1 MSREKWTQNDLD
13 FLKSIYPDY
22 TNEEI
27 VEKYFPNRS
36 KRALESIADKY
47 GFTGKS
53 ELAIKKA
60 NLTKSKICSEKLSGR
75 KLSEETKQ
83 KISQIK
89 QEYWKTHESYML
101 GQKLSKERR
110 EAISKRRKGKWDG
123 ENNPRHIDPLY
134 GKLNGNWKGGSKQ
147 LIEQL
152 RKDIDDW
159 KSTSIEI
166 CNYSCVFT
174 DGRFDNIHHII
185 PFNYIVDQMFE
196 NTGLDRRS
204 TVSDYSENEYMML
217 KTEIIKL
224 HNDTVFGACLCK
236 QLHELYHKEYSYY
249 NSDLKDFIE
258 FSEKVISGFY
268 DDFFNENNLVK
279 SINYKYI
286 GYLKSRLTL
295 RESA

>member
-13 FLKSIYPDY
+13 FLKSIYANY

-53 ELAIKKA
+53 ELAIEKA
-60 NLTKSKICSEKLSGR
+60 NLSKSKICSEKLSGR
-75 KLSEETKQ
+75 KLSDETKQ

-152 RKDIDDW
+152 RKDIIDW
-159 KSTSIEI
+159 KSMSIGI

-174 DGRFDNIHHII
+174 GGRFDNIHHII
-185 PFNYIVDQMFE
+185 PFNYIVDQMFK
-196 NTGLDRRS
+196 NTGLDRRN
-204 TVSDYSENEYMML
+204 TVSDYSENEYMHL
-217 KTEIIKL
+217 KSEIIRL
-224 HNDTVFGACLCK
+224 HNNTILGACLCK
-236 QLHELYHKEYSYY
+236 QMHELFHKEYGYLDS
-249 NSDLKDFIE
+249 NLKDFMD
-258 FSEKVISGFY
+258 FY
-268 DDFFNENNLVK
+268 DKIINGLYDSFFEQNSLNKN
-279 SINYKYI
+279 INYKYI
-286 GYLKSRLTL
+286 EYLKSRLAL
-295 RESA
+295 KEPA